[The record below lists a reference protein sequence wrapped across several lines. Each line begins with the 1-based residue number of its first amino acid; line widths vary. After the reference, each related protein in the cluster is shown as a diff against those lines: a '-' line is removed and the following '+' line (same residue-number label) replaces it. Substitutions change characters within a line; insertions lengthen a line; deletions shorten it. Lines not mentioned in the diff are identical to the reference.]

1 MLLRLRDD
9 QAEGQDFNNFSDVP
23 LNFLIKTQTVPTA
36 KLHTNFEGW
45 ILVDLF
51 DSKGLEKMLKLDQVI
66 DV

>member
-23 LNFLIKTQTVPTA
+23 FNFLIKTQNVPTA
-36 KLHTNFEGW
+36 KLHTNFESW

>member
-1 MLLRLRDD
+1 M
-9 QAEGQDFNNFSDVP
+9 
-23 LNFLIKTQTVPTA
+23 IKLKAKISTILVMSLSISLSKLQTVPTA
-36 KLHTNFEGW
+36 KLHTNFESW